1 MPGNIVRID
10 PWNPDRELIARAAMI
25 LAEGGLVAFPT
36 ETVYGLGGDG
46 LDPEAAKRIYSA
58 KGRPSE
64 NPLILHVASLAEA
77 DSLADVTPNA
87 AKLMEHFW
95 PGPLTIVLHSKAI
108 VPLAVRGG
116 LETVA
121 IRMPAHPVALSLIE
135 KAGFPIAAPS
145 ANRSGRP
152 SPTEAK
158 SVLEDLGGNVD
169 LILDGGPTRY
179 GVESTVIDVT
189 GNDAVLLRPGGT
201 SVEDLTCVVGPVCS
215 PDGEHVLKRSP
226 GTRFRHY
233 APGIP
238 LLTWRDGEEIRFP
251 SDEKEKRLRV
261 IAYMGMRRFPEE
273 TLQSIYFEDPENYAR
288 GLFSAMRELERSGA
302 EFIVAEWPEVEGVGR
317 AIQDR
322 LRRASARR

>member
-1 MPGNIVRID
+1 MPDTIVRID
-10 PWNPDRELIARAAMI
+10 PWNPDRELIARAAVT
-25 LAEGGLVAFPT
+25 LSEGGLVAFPT
-36 ETVYGLGGDG
+36 ETVYGLGGNG
-46 LDPEAAKRIYSA
+46 LDLEAARRIYRA

-64 NPLILHVASLAEA
+64 NPLILHVASPAEA
-77 DSLADVTPNA
+77 DSLADITPNA
-87 AKLMEHFW
+87 EKLIEHFW

-108 VPLAVRGG
+108 VPLTVRGG

-121 IRMPAHPVALSLIE
+121 IRMPAHPVALALIE

-152 SPTEAK
+152 SPTDAK
-158 SVLEDLGGNVD
+158 SVFEDLGGSVD
-169 LILDGGPTRY
+169 LILDGGATRY

-189 GNDAVLLRPGGT
+189 GNDVVLLRPGGM
-201 SVEDLTCVVGPVCS
+201 SVEDLISVVGSVSS

-238 LLTWRDGEEIRFP
+238 LLTWREGEEIRFAG
-251 SDEKEKRLRV
+251 DEHGKKRRV
-261 IAYMGMRRFPEE
+261 ISYMGMRRFPEE
-273 TLQSIYFEDPENYAR
+273 TLRSIYFEDPENYAR

-302 EFIVAEWPEVEGVGR
+302 EVIIAEWPEVEGVGR

-322 LRRASARR
+322 LRRASGGH

>member
-1 MPGNIVRID
+1 MPGTIVRID

-25 LAEGGLVAFPT
+25 LAGGGLVAFPT
-36 ETVYGLGGDG
+36 ETVYGLGGNG
-46 LDPEAAKRIYSA
+46 LDAEAAKRIYAA

-64 NPLILHVASLAEA
+64 NPLILHVASPAEA
-77 DSLADVTPNA
+77 DALADITPKA
-87 AKLMEHFW
+87 ERLMERFW
-95 PGPLTIVLHSKAI
+95 PGPLTMVLHSREI
-108 VPLAVRGG
+108 VPSTVRGG

-152 SPTEAK
+152 SPTEAG
-158 SVLEDLGGNVD
+158 SVFEDLGGSVD
-169 LILDGGPTRY
+169 LILDGGATRY
-179 GVESTVIDVT
+179 GVESTVIDVA
-189 GNDAVLLRPGGT
+189 GNDVVLLRPGGT
-201 SVEDLTCVVGPVCS
+201 SVEDLVAAVGSVCS
-215 PDGEHVLKRSP
+215 PDGEHVKRSP

-238 LLTWRDGEEIRFP
+238 LLIWREGEEIRLAG
-251 SDEKEKRLRV
+251 DENGKKRRV
-261 IAYMGMRRFPEE
+261 IAYMGIRRFPEE
-273 TLQSIYFEDPENYAR
+273 TRRSIYFEDPENYAR

-302 EFIVAEWPEVEGVGR
+302 DVIVAEWPEVEGVGR

-322 LRRASARR
+322 LRRASGGR